1 MKNSAVVV
9 YVIRICGVVMSIHRV
24 GDRMRFVR
32 RRTYTHTPPDQRPV
46 IDQLRG

>member
-9 YVIRICGVVMSIHRV
+9 YVIRICGQVYAVHRV
-24 GDRMRFVR
+24 GQRVR
-32 RRTYTHTPPDQRPV
+32 LRRIGTYTHTPPDQRPV